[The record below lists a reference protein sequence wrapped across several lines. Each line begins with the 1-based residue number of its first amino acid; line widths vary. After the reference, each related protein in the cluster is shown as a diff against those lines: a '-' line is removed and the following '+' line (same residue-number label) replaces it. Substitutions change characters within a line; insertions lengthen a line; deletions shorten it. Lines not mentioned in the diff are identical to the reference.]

1 MLGCCTIAEVQQNTE
16 NTSHVETEK
25 IYSFKERI
33 EVILNLMAIGKKN
46 VGQGKGY
53 HCLQAHSTS
62 VCKLRRPVIGFLY
75 LVPLTFPAYC
85 SSKWPYLFLN
95 ML

>member
-16 NTSHVETEK
+16 NTSNVETEK

-33 EVILNLMAIGKKN
+33 EVILNLMAIDQKKCRI
-46 VGQGKGY
+46 KGY
-53 HCLQAHSTS
+53 HCLQAPSTS

-75 LVPLTFPAYC
+75 LVPFTFPAYC

>member
-33 EVILNLMAIGKKN
+33 EVILNLIAIGQKMQDRVK
-46 VGQGKGY
+46 VTTVY
-53 HCLQAHSTS
+53 RLILQVSA
-62 VCKLRRPVIGFLY
+62 
-75 LVPLTFPAYC
+75 
-85 SSKWPYLFLN
+85 N
-95 ML
+95 

>member
-33 EVILNLMAIGKKN
+33 EVILNLMAIGQKK
-46 VGQGKGY
+46 K
-53 HCLQAHSTS
+53 
-62 VCKLRRPVIGFLY
+62 
-75 LVPLTFPAYC
+75 
-85 SSKWPYLFLN
+85 
-95 ML
+95 M